1 MKKSTMPLIGQKEMP
16 TARIE
21 GKRFFS
27 FCVTLLAAWG
37 IFLLL
42 PASFPWAAR
51 MMTSIVVGG
60 VILWALE
67 PVPLG
72 LTSIL
77 IVVAML
83 LFDVVPMDVAFSGFA
98 SPAVFLI
105 IAGMMLA
112 QAVNQTNLVKRVA
125 YYILAR
131 CGGTAKGILA
141 GILLIN
147 QIQAFFIPATAVRTT
162 LTLPIAL
169 MLLELL
175 KTQENH
181 NLRKLI
187 LLGMAFGGN
196 ISGTAIMTAA
206 IGNIL
211 TVELVNRYLGMKISY
226 FEWLLYAFPIWIL
239 LIPATWLLLVKMY
252 PLEPSAQSFPQLK
265 REMENKLQALGKL
278 QKTEKKCLFIM
289 VATVLLWMT
298 EPLHGLHP
306 SVTAFVGVTLMAF
319 PVIGFT
325 TWEHVVKINFN
336 TVLLLGTTLSMG
348 YALNESRATD
358 LLGEIFSAP
367 WIGPILQHPPYAVIF
382 VVVVAQ
388 IFHLAISNVSTS
400 VVTLLPIVIGLSR
413 KFGVDP
419 FLLCF
424 VAGLTSL
431 HGYILVVETM
441 PNLIVH
447 STGLIEQKD
456 FIRPGIYMTLLTMF
470 VTVFVALTWWRW
482 IGLL

>member
-1 MKKSTMPLIGQKEMP
+1 
-16 TARIE
+16 
-21 GKRFFS
+21 
-27 FCVTLLAAWG
+27 
-37 IFLLL
+37 
-42 PASFPWAAR
+42 

-77 IVVAML
+77 IIVAML
-83 LFDVVPMDVAFSGFA
+83 LFDAVPMDVAFSGFA

-125 YYILAR
+125 YFILAKW
-131 CGGTAKGILA
+131 GGTAEGILA
-141 GILLIN
+141 GLLLIN

-162 LTLPIAL
+162 LTMPIAL

-175 KTQENH
+175 EAKAGH
-181 NLRKLI
+181 NLRKLV

-211 TVELVNRYLGMKISY
+211 TVELLNRYLGMKVSY
-226 FEWLLYAFPIWIL
+226 FEWLLYAFPVWIL
-239 LIPATWLLLVKMY
+239 LIPAAWLLLLKMY
-252 PLEPSAQSFPQLK
+252 PLEPSERAFPQLK
-265 REMENKLQALGKL
+265 REMENKLQELGKL
-278 QKTEKKCLFIM
+278 QTAEKKCLLII

-298 EPLHGLHP
+298 EPLHGLHS
-306 SVTAFVGVTLMAF
+306 SVTAFIGVALMAF
-319 PVIGFT
+319 PGIGFT
-325 TWEHVVKINFN
+325 PWEPVVKINFN

-348 YALNESRATD
+348 YALNESGAAQ
-358 LLGEIFSAP
+358 LLGEIFSVP
-367 WIGPILQHPPYAVIF
+367 WIGAVLQNPAYAVIF
-382 VVVVAQ
+382 VVIVTQ
-388 IFHLAISNVSTS
+388 IFHLAISNVSTA
-400 VVTLLPIVIGLSR
+400 VVTLLPIIIGLSR
-413 KFGVDP
+413 EFGVDP

-447 STGLIEQKD
+447 STGLIAQKE
-456 FIRPGIYMTLLTMF
+456 FIRPGIYMTILTTL
-470 VTVFVALTWWRW
+470 VIVFVALTWWRW